1 MKRADFLSQQ
11 NSSAPK
17 MKTATV
23 MEIVMM
29 ENVTVT
35 MDGNLQIAQV
45 INTIYEIYNE
55 FVFKE
60 KIISNLENVEFG
72 CHRYLV
78 FIIGLL

>member
-1 MKRADFLSQQ
+1 
-11 NSSAPK
+11 
-17 MKTATV
+17 
-23 MEIVMM
+23 MM

-45 INTIYEIYNE
+45 INTIYEIYHE
-55 FVFKE
+55 FVVKE
-60 KIISNLENVEFG
+60 KMISNLENVEFG

>member
-1 MKRADFLSQQ
+1 MEY
-11 NSSAPK
+11 
-17 MKTATV
+17 ATV
-23 MEIVMM
+23 M
-29 ENVTVT
+29 

-60 KIISNLENVEFG
+60 KIISNVENVEFG

>member
-1 MKRADFLSQQ
+1 
-11 NSSAPK
+11 

-45 INTIYEIYNE
+45 INTIYEIYHE
-55 FVFKE
+55 FVVKE
-60 KIISNLENVEFG
+60 KMISNLENVAF
-72 CHRYLV
+72 CFMMY
-78 FIIGLL
+78 FI